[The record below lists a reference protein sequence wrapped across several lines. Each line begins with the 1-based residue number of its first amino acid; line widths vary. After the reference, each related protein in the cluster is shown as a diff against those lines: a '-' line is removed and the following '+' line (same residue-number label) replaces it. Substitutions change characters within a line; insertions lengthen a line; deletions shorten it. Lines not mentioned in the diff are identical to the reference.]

1 MANTTP
7 LQAIANVREDRIHAT
22 TTSYPDTVG
31 IKHYNRSYK
40 KVIAKMRLT
49 DNEYFYEQG
58 LSNTVIDQVEYNI
71 IEIVSPNYGTVDI
84 NRIKRVFIKYS
95 ADQTYYST
103 AREVS
108 PDKLPYWKDY
118 YAVHQPK
125 TDPIYY
131 IQDNSIWV
139 FPTSTEVVTQG
150 LFVEAIIQPPAL
162 LTTDTADKV
171 QVPERINEIIEDGM
185 VSFAMEYIGKP
196 LNECTAQENLF
207 DKRLRDSVNDLAL
220 RGDGYVQ
227 QSTRPKPII

>member
-22 TTSYPDTVG
+22 LTNYPNAVG

-49 DNEYFYEQG
+49 DDEYFYENG
-58 LSNTVIDQVEYNI
+58 SSNTVIWQVEYNI
-71 IEIVSPNYGTVDI
+71 TEIVSPNYGTVDI

-95 ADQTYYST
+95 ANQTYYT
-103 AREVS
+103 PCREVS
-108 PDKLPYWKDY
+108 PAMLDYWKDY

-131 IQDNSIWV
+131 IQDNSVWV
-139 FPTSTEVVTQG
+139 FPASTEVVTNW
-150 LFVEAIIQPPAL
+150 FFIEAIIQPPAL

-171 QVPERINEIIEDGM
+171 QVPERINELIEDWM
-185 VSFAMEYIGKP
+185 VSFAMEYIWKP
-196 LNECTAQENLF
+196 LNECTAQEQLF
-207 DKRLRDSVNDLAL
+207 DKRLRDVVNDLAL

-227 QSTRPKPII
+227 QTTRPKPII

>member
-40 KVIAKMRLT
+40 KVLAKMRLT
-49 DNEYFYEQG
+49 DNEYFYEKWF
-58 LSNTVIDQVEYNI
+58 SNTVIDQVEYT
-71 IEIVSPNYGTVDI
+71 IEQIVSPAYWTVDI
-84 NRIKRVFIKYS
+84 NRIKRVFIKYT
-95 ADQTYYST
+95 ADQTYYT
-103 AREVS
+103 PAREVS
-108 PDKLPYWKDY
+108 PAMLDYGKDY

-131 IQDNSIWV
+131 IQDNSVWV
-139 FPTSTEVVTQG
+139 FPTSTEVVTNG
-150 LFVEAIIQPPAL
+150 FFIEAIIQPPAL

-171 QVPERINEIIEDGM
+171 QVPERINEIIEDWM

-196 LNECTAQENLF
+196 LNDCVAQEKLF
-207 DKRLRDSVNDLAL
+207 DKRLRDAVNDLAL

>member
-58 LSNTVIDQVEYNI
+58 KATTVVNQVEYNI
-71 IEIVSPNYGTVDI
+71 TEINSPIYGTVDI

-95 ADQTYYST
+95 ADQTYYT
-103 AREVS
+103 PCDEVS

-131 IQDNSIWV
+131 IQDNSVWV
-139 FPTSTEVVTQG
+139 FPTSTEAVTEG
-150 LFVEAIIQPPAL
+150 FFIEAIIQPPAL

-185 VSFAMEYIGKP
+185 VSFAMEYLGKP
-196 LNECTAQENLF
+196 LNEAVAQENLF
-207 DKRLRDSVNDLAL
+207 DKRLKDAINDIAL
-220 RGDGYVQ
+220 RWDGYVQ
-227 QSTRPKPII
+227 QTTRPKPII